1 MTGQTKGIL
10 SLMTAAALVAVVA
23 MAAFILIM
31 AFGGGEV
38 SAETA
43 VAPGVDRAA
52 TTGAVAPSCADVGEW
67 IVRDLNERIDRVSDH
82 RKLGTRHISIA
93 PEGMRDYERVCL
105 INIEDPQGDVTRA
118 VGCSDR
124 FGNRAKDGGEVS
136 LLGSAQ
142 MCLAILRG

>member
-1 MTGQTKGIL
+1 MTGQTKSIL
-10 SLMTAAALVAVVA
+10 SLMVAAALIAVFA
-23 MAAFILIM
+23 MAAFMLMM

-38 SAETA
+38 SAKTA
-43 VAPGVDRAA
+43 VVPGIDRAA

-67 IVRDLNERIDRVSDH
+67 MVRGLNDDIDRVSDH

-105 INIEDPQGDVTRA
+105 VSIEDPQGDVTWA